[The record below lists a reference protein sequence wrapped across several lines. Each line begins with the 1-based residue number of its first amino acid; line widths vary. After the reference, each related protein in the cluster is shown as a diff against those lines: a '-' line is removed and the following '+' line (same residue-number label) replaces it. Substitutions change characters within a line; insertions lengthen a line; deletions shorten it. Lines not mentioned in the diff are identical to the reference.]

1 MYICRKILEV
11 IIMETLTI
19 KPPKGVSLSDA
30 KIALERLNFEIIDDQ
45 EYTISD
51 AYRKEL
57 HNRLREWELSPETE
71 NKYKIKKTFKSYLKE
86 TEKQ

>member
-1 MYICRKILEV
+1 MLQILEV

-51 AYRKEL
+51 TYRKEL
-57 HNRLREWELSPETE
+57 HSRLREWELSPETGISLDDAR
-71 NKYKIKKTFKSYLKE
+71 KLA
-86 TEKQ
+86 

>member
-57 HNRLREWELSPETE
+57 QN
-71 NKYKIKKTFKSYLKE
+71 YLQ
-86 TEKQ
+86 KQEYL

>member
-1 MYICRKILEV
+1 
-11 IIMETLTI
+11 METLTI

-57 HNRLREWELSPETE
+57 YNRLREWELSPETGISLDDAR
-71 NKYKIKKTFKSYLKE
+71 KLA
-86 TEKQ
+86 